1 MTGSAR
7 PRVLGVDLSLT
18 STGVA
23 GYGWAERLVP
33 PRGLDGLPRL
43 RWLRDAVLALE
54 FTHQPDLVVVEGL
67 AYSRTTGKA
76 AERAG
81 LWHLVVERL
90 DGMVPWAQVPPTA
103 RAKYA
108 TGKGNAPK
116 DAVLAAV
123 VRRFPDFDVTGN
135 DQADALVLAA
145 MGLDHLGHPPV
156 VMPAAHRASLNAV
169 VWP

>member
-1 MTGSAR
+1 MTAHSSG
-7 PRVLGVDLSLT
+7 RVLGVDLSLT
-18 STGVA
+18 STGIA
-23 GYGWAERLVP
+23 GPGWVDRLVP
-33 PRGLDGLPRL
+33 FGLSGLPRL
-43 RWLRDAVLALE
+43 RWLRDAVLDRVDDGV
-54 FTHQPDLVVVEGL
+54 DLVVVEGL

-90 DGMVPWAQVPPTA
+90 DLMVPWAQVSPTA

-123 VRRFPDFDVTGN
+123 VRRFPGVPVSGN
-135 DQADALVLAA
+135 DEADALVLAA
-145 MGLDHLGHPPV
+145 MGLDHLGCPPV
-156 VMPAAHRASLNAV
+156 VMPAAHRAVLGGV